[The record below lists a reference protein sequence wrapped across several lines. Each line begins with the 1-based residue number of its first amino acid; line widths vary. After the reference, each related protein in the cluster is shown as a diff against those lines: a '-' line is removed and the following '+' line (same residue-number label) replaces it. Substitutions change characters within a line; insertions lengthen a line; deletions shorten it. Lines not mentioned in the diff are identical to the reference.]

1 MAYWITVYC
10 TKSLSPLTTE
20 HLQGLVELQDFMTMA
35 EDFLDR
41 TEEYG
46 MAVGDAVRVEPLEGV
61 EGDAFFLY
69 YDPDDPDWWIR
80 FDRHCGTEAR
90 EWGLA
95 AVAEKLDGTEPAR
108 IRKVLS
114 ATEDHIMFAL
124 TERDHSGIGRF
135 ICWYLAMALAKQG
148 SGLVCMDWREWWD
161 PADYSRPLFE
171 QPS

>member
-1 MAYWITVYC
+1 MAYWITAYC
-10 TKSLSPLTTE
+10 TKSLSPLTVK
-20 HLQGLVELQDFMTMA
+20 HLHGLVIRQDFMTIA
-35 EDFLDR
+35 EDWLDR

-46 MAVGDAVRVEPLEGV
+46 KAVGRAVRVEPVEEV
-61 EGDAFFLY
+61 EGAFFLY

-80 FDRHCGTEAR
+80 FDRHCGTEAH

-124 TERDHSGIGRF
+124 KDRDHTGIGRA
-135 ICWYLAMALAKQG
+135 ICYYLAMDLAKRG
-148 SGLVCMDWREWWD
+148 SGLVLMDRGEWWD
-161 PADYSRPLFE
+161 PADYSRPLFL
-171 QPS
+171 QSS